1 MLAEVPGISG
11 TIPGIGN
18 LGEIQNKGVEMAVTW
33 RDQIG
38 DWGYSVSA
46 NLTTIKNEV
55 KSLVQEGYSIIA
67 GDKQQSYTMA
77 GYPIGYFSVT
87 VHIGEFQV
95 TGGNGS
101 QCIFG

>member
-1 MLAEVPGISG
+1 
-11 TIPGIGN
+11 
-18 LGEIQNKGVEMAVTW
+18 MAVTW

-77 GYPIGYFSVT
+77 V
-87 VHIGEFQV
+87 V
-95 TGGNGS
+95 
-101 QCIFG
+101 FGILASDASLIL

>member
-1 MLAEVPGISG
+1 
-11 TIPGIGN
+11 
-18 LGEIQNKGVEMAVTW
+18 MAVTW

-77 GYPIGYFSVT
+77 GISGSNCKICSTLINNACRRLVASRFS
-87 VHIGEFQV
+87 
-95 TGGNGS
+95 
-101 QCIFG
+101 